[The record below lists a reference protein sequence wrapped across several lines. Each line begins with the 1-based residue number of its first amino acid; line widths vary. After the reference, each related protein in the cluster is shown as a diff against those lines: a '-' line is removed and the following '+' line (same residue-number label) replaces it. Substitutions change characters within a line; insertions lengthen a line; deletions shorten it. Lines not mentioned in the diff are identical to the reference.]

1 LRKMQYTCPM
11 DIRAL
16 ELFITLSDTLSFSR
30 TAEQRHVSLSAVSR
44 ALQRM
49 EDEVGQRLL
58 ERDRRSVRLTP
69 AGERYR
75 DFARASLAD
84 WQQLLGELRPDSD
97 DLRGEVRLYCSV
109 TASYS
114 VLSPIL
120 ERFRRDYPRIEIL
133 LHTGDYA
140 DAVARVQSGQE
151 DVGVAA
157 RPDRLGPTLDYQTL
171 LLSPLKFIVP
181 AFPCAVTEQLQ
192 QLQAGGEEFAWS
204 QLPFIV
210 SERGLSKERVDQWFR
225 ARGER
230 PRIYAQVAGHEAI
243 AAMVG
248 LGLGVGVV
256 PELVL
261 ENSTF
266 RDKLQTLEPLPAL
279 GEFPVGLCVL
289 KQRLDNPLVA
299 AFWHAAKRSYASVI

>member
-1 LRKMQYTCPM
+1 VDTRSLQ
-11 DIRAL
+11 
-16 ELFITLSDTLSFSR
+16 LFLSLSETLSFSR
-30 TAEQRHVSLSAVSR
+30 TAEQRHLSLSAVSR

-49 EDEVGQRLL
+49 EEEAGQRLL

-69 AGERYR
+69 AGARYR
-75 DFARASLAD
+75 DYARSALAQ
-84 WQQLLGELRPDSD
+84 WQALLGELHPDAD

-120 ERFRRDYPRIEIL
+120 ERFRQDYPRIEIL

-151 DVGVAA
+151 DISVAA
-157 RPDRLGPTLDYQTL
+157 RPDKLAAALQYQTL
-171 LLSPLKFIVP
+171 QLSPLQFIAP
-181 AFPCAVTEQLQ
+181 AFPCAVVEQLE
-192 QLQAGGEEFAWS
+192 LLESSGPGFSWAE
-204 QLPFIV
+204 LPFIV
-210 SERGLSKERVDQWFR
+210 SERGLSKDRLDQWFR

-261 ENSTF
+261 QNSTF
-266 RDKLQTLEPLPAL
+266 RDKLRTVAAQPAL

-289 KQRLDNPLVA
+289 KQRLENPLVA
-299 AFWHAAKRSYASVI
+299 AFWQVARRSYAAPI